1 MKVWGVYC
9 HPVPESFCAS
19 VKSTTVEALQKA
31 GHEVD
36 LLDLYE
42 ENFNPVMPVEERR
55 VYNSMT
61 SAEHC
66 AYPDHVK
73 RLMAAEG
80 IVFVYPTWWYGMPAM
95 LKGWLDRVW
104 TPGVAFNISAE
115 GGVITSNLRH
125 IKRLGVITMC
135 GAPMWWSYV
144 VGHPGKRTILRGV
157 RQLIALK
164 AKSFF
169 LAHYLMDVSTDKTRA
184 DYLGK
189 VRAKLAKF

>member
-1 MKVWGVYC
+1 MRVLVVYC

-19 VKSTTVEALQKA
+19 VKSTTVETLQKA

-36 LLDLYE
+36 LLDLYA

-61 SAEHC
+61 SAEQC
-66 AYPDHVK
+66 AYPDHVA

-80 IVFVYPTWWYGMPAM
+80 LVFVYPTWWYGMPAM

-104 TPGVAFNISAE
+104 TPGVAFNISPE

-169 LAHYLMDVSTDKTRA
+169 MAHYLMDVSTDKTRT

-189 VRAKLAKF
+189 VRSKLAKF

>member
-1 MKVWGVYC
+1 MKVLVVYC

-61 SAEHC
+61 SAEQC

-80 IVFVYPTWWYGMPAM
+80 IIFVYPTWWYGMPAM

-104 TPGVAFNISAE
+104 TPGVAFNISSE

>member
-1 MKVWGVYC
+1 MKVLVVYC

-19 VKSTTVEALQKA
+19 VKSATVEALVKS

-42 ENFNPVMPVEERR
+42 EDFNPVMPLEERR
-55 VYNSMT
+55 IYNSMT
-61 SAEHC
+61 KPEHC
-66 AYPDHVK
+66 AYPEHVA

-80 IVFVYPTWWYGMPAM
+80 LIFVYPTWWYGMPAM

-104 TPGVAFNISAE
+104 TPGVAFNISTE

-157 RQLIALK
+157 RQLINFK

-169 LAHYLMDVSTDKTRA
+169 LAHYLMDVSTEQSRAKYLDK
-184 DYLGK
+184 
-189 VRAKLAKF
+189 VQAKLAKF